1 MIVYSLGILCFMIWA
16 SFIVA
21 LVNLSNDILE

>member
-1 MIVYSLGILCFMIWA
+1 MIVFGVSIICFMIWA

-21 LVNLSNDILE
+21 LVNLTNDILE